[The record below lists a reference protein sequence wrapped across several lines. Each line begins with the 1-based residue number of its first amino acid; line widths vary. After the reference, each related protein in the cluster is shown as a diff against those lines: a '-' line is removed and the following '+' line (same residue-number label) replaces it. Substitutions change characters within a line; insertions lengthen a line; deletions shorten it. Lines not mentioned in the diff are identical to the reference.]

1 MNFKNV
7 RSPISKFTVSGNSML
22 PTLKEGQDV
31 LSFNWAYLGKKP
43 KVGDIVVIKQ
53 DGKEMVK
60 RVQKVDGRR
69 IFVEGDNK
77 EESTDSRYFG
87 PISRDQI
94 VGKVGYRL
102 W

>member
-1 MNFKNV
+1 MY
-7 RSPISKFTVSGNSML
+7 
-22 PTLKEGQDV
+22 PTLHPGQDV

-43 KVGDIVVIKQ
+43 KVGDIVVVEVN
-53 DGKEMVK
+53 GKEIVK

-69 IFVEGDNK
+69 IFVQGDNK

-94 VGKVGYRL
+94 KGKVVYRL

>member
-1 MNFKNV
+1 M
-7 RSPISKFTVSGNSML
+7 RSPISRFTINGKSML
-22 PTLKEGQDV
+22 PTLQPGQNV
-31 LSFNWAYLGKKP
+31 LSVNWFYKP
-43 KVGDIVVIKQ
+43 KVGEIVVVEVN
-53 DGKEMVK
+53 GKEMVK
-60 RVQKVDGRR
+60 RVQKVDGRH

-94 VGKVGYRL
+94 KGKVIYRL